1 MSNHDCF
8 LAELDAYLDGA
19 GVKHFSAREIAP
31 VGKRTWTKRGTATL
45 QPTPRD
51 LWAHI
56 LPTLEVL
63 DWLRE
68 QVGPLHVNSGWRD
81 PEYNRV
87 VGGAKD
93 SRHVAFNAID
103 FYSTTKKPHELAEI
117 METYQ
122 YASAL
127 GIGRYETFVHCDTRG
142 VFGLT
147 APARWVG

>member
-1 MSNHDCF
+1 MPCSNF
-8 LAELDAYLDGA
+8 ERELDAFLDGA
-19 GVKHFSAREIAP
+19 GIKYFSAREIAP
-31 VGKRTWTKRGTATL
+31 VGKRTWTWRGTATL
-45 QPTPRD
+45 QEPPRD
-51 LWAHI
+51 IWAHI

-68 QVGPLHVNSGWRD
+68 QVGPLHVNSGYRD
-81 PEYNRV
+81 PVYNRI

-103 FYSTTKKPHELAEI
+103 FYSTTHKPHELAALLEQ
-117 METYQ
+117 YQ

-127 GIGRYETFVHCDTRG
+127 GIGRYETFVHVDTRG

-147 APARWVG
+147 APARWIG